1 MSRATHELEFTR
13 KGPTMKPCS
22 VAGVDVSKLQ
32 LDVCTRPTDATSSVP
47 NDLAGIDRLL
57 RQFQKDH
64 VQLVCVESTGG
75 LEALLVRQLHEAG
88 IPVAVVNPR
97 QIRDFAKALGRLAKT
112 DRLDAQTIAL
122 FAEKIEPPPTPPR
135 SENAEKLRAL
145 TTRRDQVR
153 RLLTQEQNRLDRTA
167 DKQVRK
173 FIQKALHFYQK
184 QLQTLD
190 KEIAQVLEADEEL
203 QATARIVQ
211 SVPGIGAT
219 TAALLVAELP
229 ELGSISRGQV
239 AALAGVAP
247 RNRDSGT
254 MRGKR
259 TTGGGRKSLRSA
271 LFMPTLVATRYN
283 PAIQAFYRH
292 LLAQG
297 KSKMTALIACM
308 RKLLVIL
315 NSLVKSQASWN
326 PILQAT

>member
-13 KGPTMKPCS
+13 KGSTMKPCS

-32 LDVCTRPTDATSSVP
+32 LDVCTRPADAVSSVP
-47 NDLAGIDRLL
+47 NDLDGIHRLI
-57 RQFQKDH
+57 RQFQQDN

-122 FAEKIEPPPTPPR
+122 FAEKIEPQPTPPR

-167 DKQVRK
+167 DKLVRK
-173 FIQKALHFYQK
+173 LIEKALGFYQK

-229 ELGSISRGQV
+229 ELGSITRGQV
-239 AALAGVAP
+239 AALVGVAP

-259 TTGGGRKSLRSA
+259 TTGGGRKSLRCA
-271 LFMPTLVATRYN
+271 LFMPTLVAARYN
-283 PAIQAFYRH
+283 PVIQAFYRH
-292 LLAQG
+292 LLNQG
-297 KSKMTALIACM
+297 KAKMTALIACM

-315 NSLVKSQASWN
+315 NSLVKSQTSWT
-326 PILQAT
+326 PTPQTS

>member
-229 ELGSISRGQV
+229 ELGSIS
-239 AALAGVAP
+239 
-247 RNRDSGT
+247 DSGT

-283 PAIQAFYRH
+283 PVIQAFYRH

>member
-1 MSRATHELEFTR
+1 
-13 KGPTMKPCS
+13 MKSS

-32 LDVCTRPTDATSSVP
+32 LDVCIRPAEVSSSVP
-47 NDLAGIDRLL
+47 NDLDGIDRLI
-57 RQFQKDH
+57 RQFQQDA

-75 LEALLVRQLHEAG
+75 LEALLVRQLQQAG

-112 DRLDAQTIAL
+112 DKLDALTIAL
-122 FAEKIEPPPTPPR
+122 FAEKIEPEPTAQR
-135 SENAEKLRAL
+135 SENAEKLRAF
-145 TTRRDQVR
+145 TTRRNQVQT
-153 RLLTQEQNRLDRTA
+153 LLTQEQNRLARTA

-173 FIQKALHFYQK
+173 LIEKALRLYQK

-190 KEIAQVLEADEEL
+190 QEIAQVIEDDQQL
-203 QATARIVQ
+203 QATAQIVE

-229 ELGSISRGQV
+229 ELGAINRGQL
-239 AALAGVAP
+239 AALVGVAP
-247 RNRDSGT
+247 INRDSGT

-259 TTGGGRKSLRSA
+259 TTGGGRKSLRSS
-271 LFMPTLVATRYN
+271 LFMPTLTATRHN
-283 PAIQAFYRH
+283 PVIKAFYRH

-297 KSKMTALIACM
+297 KAKMTALIACM

-315 NSLVKSQASWN
+315 NSMVKSQTTWIQ
-326 PILQAT
+326 PLQAT